1 VTNEKADQKIETERC
16 QGTSEQTLC
25 FLQTKVM
32 TQREQIVKTTVNP
45 VGVGLWLSDALVS
58 FQAQCI
64 QGINR
69 QSLNETVCM
78 RARTFSM
85 LKLLLFIPVHYWRYF
100 QDIYQFQFPIILVL
114 SEIRDI

>member
-1 VTNEKADQKIETERC
+1 MTNEKADQKIETERC

-58 FQAQCI
+58 FGSKDDQVL
-64 QGINR
+64 NK
-69 QSLNETVCM
+69 QS
-78 RARTFSM
+78 
-85 LKLLLFIPVHYWRYF
+85 
-100 QDIYQFQFPIILVL
+100 
-114 SEIRDI
+114 